1 MVVKIN
7 PRSGSPARLALGWAV
22 RDDVPVSQVGAGEN
36 VGENVGVTL
45 HHDHVVRRCSRLP
58 AWAVSTG
65 MAMAQ
70 RVSAARNGEGGR
82 KVRLMVVV
90 TAAVTGAPLQ
100 AARMVC

>member
-36 VGENVGVTL
+36 VGVTL
-45 HHDHVVRRCSRLP
+45 HHDQVVRRCSRLP

-70 RVSAARNGEGGR
+70 RVSAARTGEGGR